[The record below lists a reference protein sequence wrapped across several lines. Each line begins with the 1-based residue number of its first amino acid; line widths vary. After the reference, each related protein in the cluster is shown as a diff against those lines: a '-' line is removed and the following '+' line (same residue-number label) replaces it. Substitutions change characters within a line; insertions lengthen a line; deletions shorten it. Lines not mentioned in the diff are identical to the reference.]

1 VTARLLFLLALAPVM
16 LKAQLVLYSLSGITP
31 SPLGSVYG
39 YGQVAA
45 GDAKDVRF
53 RALNTGAAS
62 VTITL
67 LKVVNTAGTGFSIV
81 NSSSTPFVVAP
92 GNGMDFFVRFSATP
106 VTSYSA
112 TLQVNTLS
120 AILLATVVPAP
131 TLSVAAP
138 CTGPDANGAISFGRI
153 PQGTQQACAVS
164 ILNPFLQPLTVSPL
178 TVTGAA
184 FGTDS
189 GNAITVAAGQT
200 ASFAVQ
206 FTPAT
211 ASSFSGTFTVGART
225 YTLAGTG
232 FTPPLPSLIWTFDAI
247 TISSGQQ
254 HTLNLQLSAPSPA
267 AAAGSLTLSFKP
279 SANGVTD
286 DTAIQFVATSKR
298 VASFAVAGG
307 STALTLNGQNNI
319 VFSTGT
325 TAGVLTFTVDPG
337 IFGLSGSPS
346 TFLTTLPSPIS
357 LASWAATS
365 RANALDVVVS
375 GFDNTYSI
383 GAMSFAFFDRS
394 GGSIASLS
402 ADFTSNFRAFFQNQ
416 SAGSA
421 FLMRLTFDVTGDV
434 TKIGAVD
441 VTLNNSA
448 GAVRTPRL
456 NFP

>member
-1 VTARLLFLLALAPVM
+1 
-16 LKAQLVLYSLSGITP
+16 
-31 SPLGSVYG
+31 
-39 YGQVAA
+39 
-45 GDAKDVRF
+45 
-53 RALNTGAAS
+53 
-62 VTITL
+62 
-67 LKVVNTAGTGFSIV
+67 
-81 NSSSTPFVVAP
+81 
-92 GNGMDFFVRFSATP
+92 
-106 VTSYSA
+106 
-112 TLQVNTLS
+112 
-120 AILLATVVPAP
+120 
-131 TLSVAAP
+131 
-138 CTGPDANGAISFGRI
+138 
-153 PQGTQQACAVS
+153 
-164 ILNPFLQPLTVSPL
+164 
-178 TVTGAA
+178 
-184 FGTDS
+184 
-189 GNAITVAAGQT
+189 
-200 ASFAVQ
+200 
-206 FTPAT
+206 
-211 ASSFSGTFTVGART
+211 
-225 YTLAGTG
+225 
-232 FTPPLPSLIWTFDAI
+232 
-247 TISSGQQ
+247 
-254 HTLNLQLSAPSPA
+254 
-267 AAAGSLTLSFKP
+267 
-279 SANGVTD
+279 
-286 DTAIQFVATSKR
+286 
-298 VASFAVAGG
+298 VASFAVAAG

-448 GAVRTPRL
+448 GVVRTSRL